1 MIEVF
6 HSNLNGMST
15 RTNGREATPFNVRV
29 DQRIPK
35 RDVVFQT
42 PIQTMTRLK
51 TVPKAGLQRRPAVR

>member
-6 HSNLNGMST
+6 HSVNGMTT
-15 RTNGREATPFNVRV
+15 RINGREATPFNVRV

-35 RDVVFQT
+35 RDIVFQT

-51 TVPKAGLQRRPAVR
+51 TVPKTGLQRRPVVR

>member
-6 HSNLNGMST
+6 HSISGMTT
-15 RTNGREATPFNVRV
+15 RTNGREATGFKARV
-29 DQRIPK
+29 NERIPK
-35 RDVVFQT
+35 RDVVFHI